1 MPVAAGESLDPART
15 RATILAAAE
24 ELFYRGGLHLAV
36 KELCAAVGASKE
48 TVYRH
53 FGSKDGLI
61 RAVVTS
67 RSDRVIAALTAS
79 AEAGAEPAGRL
90 GAIFADLI
98 DWLAEPGYLGCAIL
112 NAATERADLAG
123 PLATTHLGR
132 YQRLLTGITRD
143 AGAPDPTGLARQLL
157 ILIEGAIAVA
167 RHDPDPRATGVSAR
181 DAALALLRA
190 ATSESSST

>member
-24 ELFYRGGLHLAV
+24 DLFYRGGLGLPV

-61 RAVVTS
+61 QAVVVS
-67 RSDRVIAALTAS
+67 RSDRVIGKLTAA
-79 AEAGAEPAGRL
+79 AEAGADPAARL
-90 GAIFADLI
+90 AAIFADLV
-98 DWLAEPGYLGCAIL
+98 DWLAEPDYLGCAIL
-112 NAATERADLAG
+112 NAATERSDIAG

-132 YQRLLTGITRD
+132 YHRLLTGIARD
-143 AGAPDPTGLARQLL
+143 AGAADPTGLARQLL

-167 RHDPDPRATGVSAR
+167 RHDPDPRATGLSAK

-190 ATSESSST
+190 STESSGT